1 MPLFKKACKST
12 CERVE
17 QLGFQKER
25 KWWAMTDSNR
35 RHPRCKRGAL
45 PTELI
50 ARREAEAVS
59 AASVAV
65 IYAYQQKTARAERK
79 IFLIFFQTPM
89 IAGRRLIN
97 RMWKTRRGMMV
108 GKGEG

>member
-1 MPLFKKACKST
+1 
-12 CERVE
+12 
-17 QLGFQKER
+17 
-25 KWWAMTDSNR
+25 MTDSNR

-50 ARREAEAVS
+50 ALREAEAVS

-65 IYAYQQKTARAERK
+65 IYAYRQKTARAEWK
-79 IFLIFFQTPM
+79 IFLIFLQSPM
-89 IAGRRLIN
+89 IAGHRPIN
-97 RMWKTRRGMMV
+97 RMWKTGRAMMD